1 MVTLTITKTNSHSP
15 ALLTIVFLLASLV
28 SIMISLSLGS
38 VSISIHD
45 LWHSLFSHTQ
55 TIQETIIIQMR
66 LPRTLCA
73 FITGGLLALSG
84 ALMQTLLRNP
94 LADPYVLGISGGSAV
109 ATLIAMMLGIVSSF
123 LNLWAFIGSVLSMF
137 LVLELSRSRNQWSSL
152 RLLLTGV
159 VVATGWAALISFILT
174 ISPEK
179 NLRSMLFWLMGDLNY
194 AQFSLWQP
202 IILFAGLM
210 ISLILAK
217 PLNIL
222 SRGDL
227 AAQSLGVNTK
237 KLNIILYLLSS
248 LLTACAVSIA
258 GCIGFV
264 GLIIPHMLRLMG
276 NSDHRFI
283 LPASVLLGGILL
295 TLADTLARTVMSP
308 LQLPVGIVTAFI
320 GVPCFLILLQR
331 GYRA

>member
-1 MVTLTITKTNSHSP
+1 M
-15 ALLTIVFLLASLV
+15 LLISLLLLASLA
-28 SIMISLSLGS
+28 SIMISINFGS
-38 VSISIHD
+38 VPISLHD
-45 LWHSLFSHTQ
+45 FWGALFGHTKNIQ
-55 TIQETIIIQMR
+55 STIVLQMR

-109 ATLIAMMLGIVSSF
+109 ATLIAMMLGVVTSF
-123 LNLWAFIGSVLSMF
+123 LNLWAFLGSLLSMF

-202 IILFAGLM
+202 IVLLLGLV
-210 ISLILAK
+210 ISLVLAK

-222 SRGDL
+222 SHGDL

-237 KLNIILYLLSS
+237 KLNLILYLLSS

-264 GLIIPHMLRLMG
+264 GLIIPHMLRLIG

-283 LPASVLLGGILL
+283 LPASVLLLIVRVICSGESPASRMSLGDTPT
-295 TLADTLARTVMSP
+295 TLSP
-308 LQLPVGIVTAFI
+308 IPS
-320 GVPCFLILLQR
+320 
-331 GYRA
+331 